1 MLNNASKKTYI
12 CQQRESDTCEKWDN
26 ELEWLPSLQLMSN
39 KPFDT
44 ITDYHR

>member
-1 MLNNASKKTYI
+1 MLNNASKKTCI
-12 CQQRESDTCEKWDN
+12 CQQREGDTCEKWDN
-26 ELEWLPSLQLMSN
+26 EFKWLPSLQLMSY